1 MIESPREP
9 REKNGVISFQSS
21 GGRVF
26 ESPAV
31 SIYGD
36 LCLETAGL
44 MQSGIRPERAA
55 TEDGGLG
62 VEEEEEGYECP
73 PESQLPRILS
83 VLSYALQRLVT
94 RNDQFALPADG
105 KKVTVFHGVR
115 SPAITIAKYLERIY
129 KYTSCSPSCFVV
141 GYVYIDRLVHR
152 QPDFPVISLNI
163 HRLVLT
169 SVMIAAKVLD
179 DAHYNNAFYA
189 RVGGISNTE
198 LNRLEIDYLFRLG
211 FRLKVTGKV
220 FESYCLHLEKEML
233 LGTAGQRIERSLP
246 VFLRASSD
254 SDTVKREESKVPYCS
269 SATAMVVGHHPD
281 PPSR

>member
-1 MIESPREP
+1 
-9 REKNGVISFQSS
+9 
-21 GGRVF
+21 
-26 ESPAV
+26 
-31 SIYGD
+31 
-36 LCLETAGL
+36 

-55 TEDGGLG
+55 TEDGGLA
-62 VEEEEEGYECP
+62 VEEEEEGGYECP

-83 VLSYALQRLVT
+83 VLSFALQRLVT
-94 RNDQFALPADG
+94 RNDQFAPADG

-198 LNRLEIDYLFRLG
+198 LNRLEIDLLFRLG

-233 LGTAGQRIERSLP
+233 LGVAGQRIERTLP
-246 VFLRASSD
+246 VFPRALSD
-254 SDTVKREESKVPYCS
+254 SDSVKCEESKVPRCS
-269 SATAMVVGHHPD
+269 SATAMVIGHHLD

>member
-1 MIESPREP
+1 
-9 REKNGVISFQSS
+9 
-21 GGRVF
+21 
-26 ESPAV
+26 
-31 SIYGD
+31 
-36 LCLETAGL
+36 
-44 MQSGIRPERAA
+44 MQSGIRRERPA

-73 PESQLPRILS
+73 PESQLPRILA

-94 RNDQFALPADG
+94 RNDQCALPADG
-105 KKVTVFHGVR
+105 KKITVFHGVR
-115 SPAITIAKYLERIY
+115 SPSITVAKYLERIY

-163 HRLVLT
+163 HRLLLT
-169 SVMIAAKVLD
+169 SVMIAAKMLD

-198 LNRLEIDYLFRLG
+198 LNRLEIDFLFRLG

-233 LGTAGQRIERSLP
+233 LGTAGQRIERTLPEFHRVSLE
-246 VFLRASSD
+246 SD
-254 SDTVKREESKVPYCS
+254 SAKREESKVPRCS